1 MYFPAAASL
10 VSLILLPATLGMAID
25 PHSVHARDL
34 EGRADLTVQPQCNG
48 GSLSAHDCNV
58 ALLSLG
64 GGIQGAIQFL
74 RVDATTNSSSS
85 NGCTM
90 TVTAADGGTAIDI
103 SKGRL
108 EQAQK
113 AAIDKCGQQA
123 WTVTATGG
131 STGGNLKIEQSADAG
146 SNAAVTAA
154 TSGCSS

>member
-1 MYFPAAASL
+1 MYFPAAAASL
-10 VSLILLPATLGMAID
+10 FSLLLLPTTLGMAID
-25 PHSVHARDL
+25 PHNVHARDL
-34 EGRADLTVQPQCNG
+34 EGRAELTVQPQCNG
-48 GSLSAHDCNV
+48 G
-58 ALLSLG
+58 LLSLC
-64 GGIQGAIQFL
+64 GGIQVAIQFL

-90 TVTAADGGTAIDI
+90 TVTAVDGGTAIDI

-113 AAIDKCGQQA
+113 AAIDMCGQQA

-146 SNAAVTAA
+146 SNTTVAAAV
-154 TSGCSS
+154 SGCSS

>member
-1 MYFPAAASL
+1 MFFPAAASL

-34 EGRADLTVQPQCNG
+34 EGRAELTVQPQCNG
-48 GSLSAHDCNV
+48 GSLS
-58 ALLSLG
+58 
-64 GGIQGAIQFL
+64 IQGAIQFL
-74 RVDATTNSSSS
+74 RVDDTTNSSSS

-90 TVTAADGGTAIDI
+90 TVTAVDGGTAIDI

-113 AAIDKCGQQA
+113 AAIDMCGQQA

-131 STGGNLKIEQSADAG
+131 STGGNLMIEQSADAG
-146 SNAAVTAA
+146 SNAAVAA
-154 TSGCSS
+154 AASGCSS